1 MSLLSKVKKDRREYI
16 PVVVYIVKKNIMSG
30 NIQCKKQFRKTK
42 RRDKLAYISLYINV
56 VFKI

>member
-1 MSLLSKVKKDRREYI
+1 MSLLSKVKKDRREKI
-16 PVVVYIVKKNIMSG
+16 VVYIVKKNIMSG

-42 RRDKLAYISLYINV
+42 RRDKLAYISLYLNV

>member
-1 MSLLSKVKKDRREYI
+1 MSLFSKVKKDRREYI
-16 PVVVYIVKKNIMSG
+16 VVYIVKKNIMSG